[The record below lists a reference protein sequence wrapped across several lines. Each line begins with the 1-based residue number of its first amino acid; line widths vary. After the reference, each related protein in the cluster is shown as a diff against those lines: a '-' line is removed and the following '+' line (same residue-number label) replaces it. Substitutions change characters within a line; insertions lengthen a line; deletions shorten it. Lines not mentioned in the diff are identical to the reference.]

1 MRMQLNSYVLLH
13 TFNFWIMRG
22 EIEIYN
28 IEDDVVEF
36 GIHDTAFRV
45 CIENETYWIEE
56 AVSFNSF
63 TDEIQYEE
71 HQETTTCSDFFL
83 QTTTINIQQSI
94 CFPFYHS

>member
-1 MRMQLNSYVLLH
+1 
-13 TFNFWIMRG
+13 MRG

-45 CIENETYWIEE
+45 CIENETYWIDE

-63 TDEIQYEE
+63 TDEI
-71 HQETTTCSDFFL
+71 
-83 QTTTINIQQSI
+83 
-94 CFPFYHS
+94 